1 MTEVKIN
8 DKTTIAL
15 YSSIKELPIE
25 LSKKFNNYLL
35 QDAGIGNTIEDVD
48 DHLGRLYAFVNGDK
62 KIEAI
67 EELKNLRFN
76 LFSMISQWDY
86 ECLSFGC
93 LIKTVNNDPVTDYS
107 SEGIVILMAKLS
119 DEGLT
124 GEMVQSVID
133 DVKKNLIPSGD
144 YISQSSLEAI

>member
-1 MTEVKIN
+1 MTDIKIN

-48 DHLGRLYAFVNGDK
+48 DHLARLYVFINSDK
-62 KIEAI
+62 KNEAI

-76 LFSMISQWDY
+76 LFSMLSHWDY
-86 ECLSFGC
+86 KSVSFGC
-93 LIKTVNNDPVTDYS
+93 LIKSVNGEPVTDHS
-107 SEGIVILMAKLS
+107 SEGITALIDRLS
-119 DEGLT
+119 KEGLT
-124 GEMVQSVID
+124 GNMIQPVLEDI
-133 DVKKNLIPSGD
+133 KKNLIPNVDFTSLSS
-144 YISQSSLEAI
+144 SQAI